1 MLARSGSR
9 SIRPF
14 SKSIGNKHTSSDF
27 IFELTFSKDWV
38 LRKGPVFGLT
48 IEATIEFL
56 SAVGDFDRSLT
67 L

>member
-1 MLARSGSR
+1 M
-9 SIRPF
+9 
-14 SKSIGNKHTSSDF
+14 
-27 IFELTFSKDWV
+27 FELTFSKDWV

-67 L
+67 LRELGLRSRDYGALGVYM